1 MSHDD
6 KSVPMYAIRI
16 CQFSSRIFRDQMFLK
31 LTNKTDQGAGSNA
44 EIIDLEI
51 FEEMLETWF
60 GTIILVSL
68 ER

>member
-1 MSHDD
+1 
-6 KSVPMYAIRI
+6 
-16 CQFSSRIFRDQMFLK
+16 MFLK